1 MTADYSPSSASAPS
15 LIDVPTVPPA
25 PAPDS
30 STQGRAGPRATVR
43 VAAGR
48 LESGRIW
55 VLMAVAVL
63 AGLWA
68 TYQLWLLP
76 SRPGNHSRLGYY
88 GYFDQSYYLLEA
100 HSLASGHLPSVHEYL
115 YGLGYPLFGALAI
128 KLGFRGDPFAP
139 IDVVAFAAAITLT
152 VLLGMRLR
160 SLTFGLVAGFA
171 VATATPLL
179 GLVIV
184 PWTTTVTLISVLAA
198 LVVATAPGR
207 LRWWH
212 GLVLAL
218 CVGLAFASRYV
229 DVVGPGAI
237 ALFALFRPHGRS
249 SRSAV
254 VVAILGSALIGGA
267 VLASQAVVLGNPL
280 RTPYASHVRTGFGDD
295 QSLKNYNI
303 AWIPQDAVEAL
314 VTGRSNCNHAAG
326 CTFPVSG
333 AQPLLPQFP
342 LAILAPVGV
351 LALLRRRRTTPH
363 AFLMISAAAVSVL
376 MTLFYFAYVAGGG
389 GGLIDDNL
397 RHFAVWF
404 PLWTFF
410 GLLGGLSIINVLPPL
425 SRGRHRAAGAVP
437 PG

>member
-1 MTADYSPSSASAPS
+1 MQS
-15 LIDVPTVPPA
+15 LIDVPTVAPA
-25 PAPDS
+25 PASENS
-30 STQGRAGPRATVR
+30 SEGRAGPRATVR
-43 VAAGR
+43 TVSAR
-48 LESGRIW
+48 LESRRVW
-55 VLMAVAVL
+55 VLLAVAVL

-76 SRPGNHSRLGYY
+76 SRPGNRSRLGYY

-100 HSLASGHLPSVHEYL
+100 HRLASGHLPSAHEYL
-115 YGLGYPLFGALAI
+115 YGLGYPLFGALAL

-139 IDVVAFAAAITLT
+139 IDVLAFAAAITLT

-179 GLVIV
+179 GLVLV
-184 PWTTTVTLISVLAA
+184 PWTTTVILVSVLVA
-198 LVVATAPGR
+198 LVVASAPGR

-249 SRSAV
+249 SRSAL
-254 VVAILGSALIGGA
+254 VVAIVGSALIGGA
-267 VLASQAVVLGNPL
+267 VLATQAVVLGSPL
-280 RTPYASHVRTGFGDD
+280 RTPYASHVRQGFGDD

-326 CTFPVSG
+326 CTFPISG
-333 AQPLLPQFP
+333 AQPLLAQFP
-342 LAILAPVGV
+342 LATLAPLGV
-351 LALLRRRRTTPH
+351 LAVLRRRRTTPH

-397 RHFAVWF
+397 RHFTVWF
-404 PLWTFF
+404 PLWTFL
-410 GLLGGLSIINVLPPL
+410 GLLGGLSIIDVLRPFG
-425 SRGRHRAAGAVP
+425 RGRHRATSGVP
-437 PG
+437 PT